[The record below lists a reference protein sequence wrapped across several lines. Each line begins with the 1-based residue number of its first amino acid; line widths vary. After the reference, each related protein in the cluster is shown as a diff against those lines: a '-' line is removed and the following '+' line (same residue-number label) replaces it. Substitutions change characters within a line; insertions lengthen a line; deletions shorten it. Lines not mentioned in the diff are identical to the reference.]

1 MVHTYYS
8 ALSIIIITGI
18 KPMPTRAKAAVDG
31 KDFGLCGTWKQDC
44 EKYNNIRIMV
54 YG

>member
-18 KPMPTRAKAAVDG
+18 KPMPTRAKAAVDE
-31 KDFGLCGTWKQDC
+31 KDCGHCGDWKYGF
-44 EKYNNIRIMV
+44 EKI
-54 YG
+54 